1 MAKTD
6 LKISAGPLMKG
17 ALHDI
22 FRRPFLILLFLN
34 LLVSLVTAS
43 LGAARTGV
51 ATWLLLAAVTVYVQI
66 ATVLAA
72 GSSRPDSSG
81 DAWVRAAFR
90 ARCFWRFVI
99 VELFIFVMVGLGL
112 FLVVI
117 GALIIGAYVA
127 LSEQAVVLERL
138 GIVQALSR
146 GVDLSQGNR
155 KAVGLIF
162 AVMILLPNVALPLA
176 YAVGLDDTALERSV
190 ASAVTVVVSM
200 AGTLALTRAFVNLG
214 GRPSPAPADV
224 KPRPS
229 ARNRRR

>member
-1 MAKTD
+1 MAETD
-6 LKISAGPLMKG
+6 LKIRAGPLMKG
-17 ALHDI
+17 ALGDI

-43 LGAARTGV
+43 LGAAGTGV

-72 GSSRPDSSG
+72 GSSDPGPSG
-81 DAWVRAAFR
+81 DAWMRAAFR

-117 GALIIGAYVA
+117 GALVIGAYVA

-138 GIVQALSR
+138 GVVQALSR
-146 GVDLSQGNR
+146 GVDISQGNR

-162 AVMILLPNVALPLA
+162 AVLILLPNVALPLA
-176 YAVGLDDTALERSV
+176 YAIGFDDTALERSV
-190 ASAVTVVVSM
+190 ASAVTVVLSM

-214 GRPSPAPADV
+214 GKPSSAPADV

-229 ARNRRR
+229 ARTERR

>member
-1 MAKTD
+1 MAETD
-6 LKISAGPLMKG
+6 LKISAGPLMTG
-17 ALHDI
+17 ALGDI

-34 LLVSLVTAS
+34 MLVSLVTAS

-51 ATWLLLAAVTVYVQI
+51 ATWLLLAGVTVYVQI

-72 GSSRPDSSG
+72 GSSKPDPSG
-81 DAWVRAAFR
+81 DAWMRAAFR

-99 VELFIFVMVGLGL
+99 VELLIFVMVGLGL

-117 GALIIGAYVA
+117 GALVIGAYVA

-146 GVDLSQGNR
+146 GVDVSQGNR

-190 ASAVTVVVSM
+190 ASAITVVVSM

-229 ARNRRR
+229 ARSRRR

>member
-1 MAKTD
+1 
-6 LKISAGPLMKG
+6 
-17 ALHDI
+17 I
-22 FRRPFLILLFLN
+22 FRRPFLILLSLN

-72 GSSRPDSSG
+72 GSSKPDPSG
-81 DAWVRAAFR
+81 DAWMRAAFR

-112 FLVVI
+112 FLVVV
-117 GALIIGAYVA
+117 GALVIGAYVA

-146 GVDLSQGNR
+146 GVDVSQGNR

-162 AVMILLPNVALPLA
+162 GVMVLLPNVALPLA

-190 ASAVTVVVSM
+190 TSAVTVVVSM
-200 AGTLALTRAFVNLG
+200 AGTLALTKAFVDLG
-214 GRPSPAPADV
+214 GRPSPAPAEI
-224 KPRPS
+224 KPRP
-229 ARNRRR
+229 RRS

>member
-1 MAKTD
+1 MAETD
-6 LKISAGPLMKG
+6 LKIRAGPLMSG
-17 ALHDI
+17 ALGDI
-22 FRRPFLILLFLN
+22 FRRPFLILLSLN

-72 GSSRPDSSG
+72 GSSKPDPSG
-81 DAWVRAAFR
+81 DAWMRAAFR

-112 FLVVI
+112 FLVVVGALVI
-117 GALIIGAYVA
+117 GAHVA

-146 GVDLSQGNR
+146 GVDVSQGNR

-162 AVMILLPNVALPLA
+162 GVMVLLPNVALPLA

-190 ASAVTVVVSM
+190 TSAVTVVVSM
-200 AGTLALTRAFVNLG
+200 AGTLALTKAFVDLG
-214 GRPSPAPADV
+214 GRPSPAPAEI
-224 KPRPS
+224 KPRP
-229 ARNRRR
+229 RRS

>member
-1 MAKTD
+1 MAETD
-6 LKISAGPLMKG
+6 LKIRAGPLMSG
-17 ALHDI
+17 ALGDI
-22 FRRPFLILLFLN
+22 FRRPFLILLSLN

-72 GSSRPDSSG
+72 GSSKPDPSG
-81 DAWVRAAFR
+81 DAWMRAAFR

-112 FLVVI
+112 FLVVVGALVI
-117 GALIIGAYVA
+117 GAHVA

-146 GVDLSQGNR
+146 GVDVSQGNR

-162 AVMILLPNVALPLA
+162 GVMVLLPNVALPLA

-190 ASAVTVVVSM
+190 TSAVTVVVSM
-200 AGTLALTRAFVNLG
+200 AGTLALTKTFVDLG
-214 GRPSPAPADV
+214 GRPSPAPAEI
-224 KPRPS
+224 KPRP
-229 ARNRRR
+229 RRS

>member
-17 ALHDI
+17 ALGDI

-72 GSSRPDSSG
+72 GSSQPDPSG

-99 VELFIFVMVGLGL
+99 VELIIFVMVGLGL

-117 GALIIGAYVA
+117 GALVIGAYVA
-127 LSEQAVVLERL
+127 FSEQAVVLERL

-146 GVDLSQGNR
+146 GVDMSQGNR
-155 KAVGLIF
+155 KTVGLIF

-176 YAVGLDDTALERSV
+176 YAVGFDDTALERSV

-229 ARNRRR
+229 ARSRRR

>member
-1 MAKTD
+1 MAETD
-6 LKISAGPLMKG
+6 LKIRAGPLMTG
-17 ALHDI
+17 ALGDI
-22 FRRPFLILLFLN
+22 FRRPFLILLSLN

-72 GSSRPDSSG
+72 GSSKPDPSG
-81 DAWVRAAFR
+81 DAWMRAAFR

-112 FLVVI
+112 FLVVVGALVI
-117 GALIIGAYVA
+117 GAHVA

-146 GVDLSQGNR
+146 GVDVSQGNR

-162 AVMILLPNVALPLA
+162 GVMVLLPNVALPLA

-190 ASAVTVVVSM
+190 TSAVTVVVSM
-200 AGTLALTRAFVNLG
+200 AGTLALTKAFVDLG
-214 GRPSPAPADV
+214 GRRSPAPAEI
-224 KPRPS
+224 KPRP
-229 ARNRRR
+229 RRS

>member
-1 MAKTD
+1 MAETD
-6 LKISAGPLMKG
+6 LKIRAGPLMSG
-17 ALHDI
+17 APGDI
-22 FRRPFLILLFLN
+22 FRRPFLILLSLN

-72 GSSRPDSSG
+72 GSSKPDPSG
-81 DAWVRAAFR
+81 DAWMRAAFR

-112 FLVVI
+112 FLVVVGALVI
-117 GALIIGAYVA
+117 GAHVA

-146 GVDLSQGNR
+146 GVDVSQGNR

-162 AVMILLPNVALPLA
+162 GVMVLLPNVALPLA

-190 ASAVTVVVSM
+190 TSAVTVVVSM
-200 AGTLALTRAFVNLG
+200 AGTLALTKAFVDLG
-214 GRPSPAPADV
+214 GRPSPAPAEI
-224 KPRPS
+224 KPRP
-229 ARNRRR
+229 RRS

>member
-1 MAKTD
+1 MAETD
-6 LKISAGPLMKG
+6 LKIRAGPLMTR
-17 ALHDI
+17 ALGDI
-22 FRRPFLILLFLN
+22 FRRPFLILLSLN

-51 ATWLLLAAVTVYVQI
+51 ATWLLLATVTVYVQI

-72 GSSRPDSSG
+72 GSSKPDPSG
-81 DAWVRAAFR
+81 DAWMRAAFR

-112 FLVVI
+112 FLVVVGALVI
-117 GALIIGAYVA
+117 GAHVA

-146 GVDLSQGNR
+146 GVDVSQGNR

-162 AVMILLPNVALPLA
+162 GVMVLLPNVALPLA

-190 ASAVTVVVSM
+190 TSAVTVVVSM
-200 AGTLALTRAFVNLG
+200 AGTLALTKTFVDLG
-214 GRPSPAPADV
+214 GRPSPAPAEI
-224 KPRPS
+224 KPRP
-229 ARNRRR
+229 RRS

>member
-1 MAKTD
+1 MAETD
-6 LKISAGPLMKG
+6 LKIRAGPLMTG
-17 ALHDI
+17 ALGDI
-22 FRRPFLILLFLN
+22 FRRPFLILLSLN

-72 GSSRPDSSG
+72 GSSKPDPSG
-81 DAWVRAAFR
+81 DAWMRAAFR

-112 FLVVI
+112 FLVVVGALVI
-117 GALIIGAYVA
+117 GAHVA

-146 GVDLSQGNR
+146 GVDVSQGNR

-162 AVMILLPNVALPLA
+162 GVMVLLPNVALPLA

-190 ASAVTVVVSM
+190 TSAVTVVVSM
-200 AGTLALTRAFVNLG
+200 AGTLALTKTFVDLG
-214 GRPSPAPADV
+214 GRPSPAPAEI
-224 KPRPS
+224 KPRP
-229 ARNRRR
+229 RRS

>member
-1 MAKTD
+1 MAETD
-6 LKISAGPLMKG
+6 LKIRARPLMTG
-17 ALHDI
+17 ALGDI
-22 FRRPFLILLFLN
+22 FGRPFLILLFLN
-34 LLVSLVTAS
+34 LFVSLVTAS

-72 GSSRPDSSG
+72 GSAEPDPSG
-81 DAWVRAAFR
+81 DAWMRAAFR

-117 GALIIGAYVA
+117 GALVIGAHVA

-190 ASAVTVVVSM
+190 ASALTVVVSM

-214 GRPSPAPADV
+214 GRPSSTPADV

-229 ARNRRR
+229 ARSHRR

>member
-1 MAKTD
+1 MAETD
-6 LKISAGPLMKG
+6 LKIRAGPLMTR
-17 ALHDI
+17 ALGDI
-22 FRRPFLILLFLN
+22 FRRPFLILLSLN

-72 GSSRPDSSG
+72 GSSKPDPSG
-81 DAWVRAAFR
+81 DAWMRAAFR

-112 FLVVI
+112 FLVVVGALVI
-117 GALIIGAYVA
+117 GAHVA

-146 GVDLSQGNR
+146 GVDVSQGNR

-162 AVMILLPNVALPLA
+162 GVMVLLPNVALPLA

-190 ASAVTVVVSM
+190 TSAVTVVVSM
-200 AGTLALTRAFVNLG
+200 AGTLALTKAFVDLG
-214 GRPSPAPADV
+214 GRPSPAPAEI
-224 KPRPS
+224 KPRP
-229 ARNRRR
+229 RRS

>member
-6 LKISAGPLMKG
+6 LRISAGPLMRG
-17 ALHDI
+17 ALGDI
-22 FRRPFLILLFLN
+22 FRRPFLILLLLN

-51 ATWLLLAAVTVYVQI
+51 GTWLLLAAVTVYVQI

-72 GSSRPDSSG
+72 ASSQPDRSG

-90 ARCFWRFVI
+90 ARCFWRLVI

-117 GALIIGAYVA
+117 GALVIGAHVA

-162 AVMILLPNVALPLA
+162 GVMVLLPNVALPLA
-176 YAVGLDDTALERSV
+176 YAVGFDDTAIERGV
-190 ASAVTVVVSM
+190 ASALTVVVSM

-229 ARNRRR
+229 TRGRRS

>member
-1 MAKTD
+1 MAETD
-6 LKISAGPLMKG
+6 LKIRAGPLMSA
-17 ALHDI
+17 ALGDI
-22 FRRPFLILLFLN
+22 FRRPFLILLSLN

-72 GSSRPDSSG
+72 GSSKPDPSG
-81 DAWVRAAFR
+81 DAWMRAAFR

-112 FLVVI
+112 FLVVV
-117 GALIIGAYVA
+117 GALVIGAYVA

-146 GVDLSQGNR
+146 GVDVSQGNR

-162 AVMILLPNVALPLA
+162 GVMVLLPNVALPLA

-190 ASAVTVVVSM
+190 TSAVTVVVSM
-200 AGTLALTRAFVNLG
+200 AGTLALTKAFVDLG
-214 GRPSPAPADV
+214 GRPSPAPAEI
-224 KPRPS
+224 KPRP
-229 ARNRRR
+229 RRS

>member
-1 MAKTD
+1 MAETD
-6 LKISAGPLMKG
+6 LKISAVPLMKG
-17 ALHDI
+17 ALGDI
-22 FRRPFLILLFLN
+22 FRRPFLILLSLN

-43 LGAARTGV
+43 LGAAGTAV
-51 ATWLLLAAVTVYVQI
+51 TTWLLLAAVTVYVQI

-72 GSSRPDSSG
+72 GSSEPDPSG
-81 DAWVRAAFR
+81 DAWIRAAFR

-117 GALIIGAYVA
+117 GALVVGAYVA

-146 GVDLSQGNR
+146 GVDVSQGNR
-155 KAVGLIF
+155 KPVGVIF

-176 YAVGLDDTALERSV
+176 YAMGLDDTALERSV
-190 ASAVTVVVSM
+190 ASAVTVILSM

-214 GRPSPAPADV
+214 GKPSPAPADV

-229 ARNRRR
+229 ARTRRS

>member
-1 MAKTD
+1 MAETD
-6 LKISAGPLMKG
+6 LKIRAGPLMTR
-17 ALHDI
+17 ALGDI
-22 FRRPFLILLFLN
+22 FRRPFLILLSLN

-51 ATWLLLAAVTVYVQI
+51 ATWLLLATVTVYVQI

-72 GSSRPDSSG
+72 GSSKPDPSG
-81 DAWVRAAFR
+81 DAWMRAAFR

-112 FLVVI
+112 FLVVVGALVI
-117 GALIIGAYVA
+117 GAHVA

-146 GVDLSQGNR
+146 GVDVSQGNR

-162 AVMILLPNVALPLA
+162 GVMVLLPNVALPLA

-190 ASAVTVVVSM
+190 TSAVTVVVSM
-200 AGTLALTRAFVNLG
+200 AGTLALTKAFVDLG
-214 GRPSPAPADV
+214 GRPSPAPAEI
-224 KPRPS
+224 KPRP
-229 ARNRRR
+229 RRS

>member
-6 LKISAGPLMKG
+6 LKINAGPLMKG
-17 ALHDI
+17 ALGDI

-72 GSSRPDSSG
+72 GSSKPDPSG

-146 GVDLSQGNR
+146 GGS
-155 KAVGLIF
+155 
-162 AVMILLPNVALPLA
+162 
-176 YAVGLDDTALERSV
+176 S
-190 ASAVTVVVSM
+190 
-200 AGTLALTRAFVNLG
+200 
-214 GRPSPAPADV
+214 
-224 KPRPS
+224 
-229 ARNRRR
+229 

>member
-1 MAKTD
+1 MAETD
-6 LKISAGPLMKG
+6 LKIRAGPLMSA
-17 ALHDI
+17 ALGDI
-22 FRRPFLILLFLN
+22 FRRPFLILLSLN

-72 GSSRPDSSG
+72 GSSKPDPSG
-81 DAWVRAAFR
+81 DAWMRAAFR

-112 FLVVI
+112 FLVVVGALVI
-117 GALIIGAYVA
+117 GAHVA

-146 GVDLSQGNR
+146 GVDVSQGNR

-162 AVMILLPNVALPLA
+162 GVMVLLPNVALPLA

-190 ASAVTVVVSM
+190 TSAVTVVVSM
-200 AGTLALTRAFVNLG
+200 AGTLALTKAFVDLG
-214 GRPSPAPADV
+214 GRPSPAPAEI
-224 KPRPS
+224 KPRP
-229 ARNRRR
+229 RRS

>member
-1 MAKTD
+1 MAETD
-6 LKISAGPLMKG
+6 LKIRAGPLMSG
-17 ALHDI
+17 ALGDI
-22 FRRPFLILLFLN
+22 FRRPFLILLSLN

-51 ATWLLLAAVTVYVQI
+51 ATWLLLAAVTVFVQI

-72 GSSRPDSSG
+72 GSSKPDPSG
-81 DAWVRAAFR
+81 DAWMRAAFR

-112 FLVVI
+112 FLVVVGALVI
-117 GALIIGAYVA
+117 GAHVA

-146 GVDLSQGNR
+146 GVDVSQGNR

-162 AVMILLPNVALPLA
+162 GVMVLLPNVALPLA

-190 ASAVTVVVSM
+190 TSAVTVVVSM
-200 AGTLALTRAFVNLG
+200 AGTLALTKAFVDLG
-214 GRPSPAPADV
+214 GRPSPAPAEI
-224 KPRPS
+224 KPRP
-229 ARNRRR
+229 RRS

>member
-6 LKISAGPLMKG
+6 LKINAGPLMKG
-17 ALHDI
+17 ALGDI

-72 GSSRPDSSG
+72 GSSKPDPSG

-214 GRPSPAPADV
+214 GRPSGAPAEV

-229 ARNRRR
+229 ARIRRR

>member
-1 MAKTD
+1 VAKTD
-6 LKISAGPLMKG
+6 LKINAGPLMKG
-17 ALHDI
+17 ALGDI

-72 GSSRPDSSG
+72 GSSKPDPSG

-229 ARNRRR
+229 ARRRR

>member
-1 MAKTD
+1 MAETD
-6 LKISAGPLMKG
+6 LKIRAGPLMTG
-17 ALHDI
+17 ALGDI
-22 FRRPFLILLFLN
+22 FRRPFLILLSLN

-72 GSSRPDSSG
+72 GSSKPDPSG
-81 DAWVRAAFR
+81 DAWMRAAFR

-112 FLVVI
+112 FLVVVGALVI
-117 GALIIGAYVA
+117 GAHVA

-146 GVDLSQGNR
+146 GVDVSQGNR

-162 AVMILLPNVALPLA
+162 GVMVLLPNVALPLA

-190 ASAVTVVVSM
+190 TSAVTVVVSM
-200 AGTLALTRAFVNLG
+200 AGTLALTKAFVDLG
-214 GRPSPAPADV
+214 GRPSPAPAEI
-224 KPRPS
+224 KPRP
-229 ARNRRR
+229 RRS

>member
-1 MAKTD
+1 MAETD
-6 LKISAGPLMKG
+6 LKIRAGPLMSG
-17 ALHDI
+17 ALGDI
-22 FRRPFLILLFLN
+22 FRRPFLILLSLN

-72 GSSRPDSSG
+72 GSSKPDPSG
-81 DAWVRAAFR
+81 DAWMRAAFR

-112 FLVVI
+112 FLVVVGALVI
-117 GALIIGAYVA
+117 GAHVA

-146 GVDLSQGNR
+146 GVDVSQGNR

-162 AVMILLPNVALPLA
+162 GVMVLLPNVALPLA

-190 ASAVTVVVSM
+190 TSAVTVVVSM
-200 AGTLALTRAFVNLG
+200 AGTLALTKTFVNLG
-214 GRPSPAPADV
+214 GRPSPAPAEI
-224 KPRPS
+224 KPRP
-229 ARNRRR
+229 RRS

>member
-1 MAKTD
+1 MAETD
-6 LKISAGPLMKG
+6 LKIRAGPLMTG
-17 ALHDI
+17 ALGDI
-22 FRRPFLILLFLN
+22 FRRPFLILLSLN

-72 GSSRPDSSG
+72 ASSKPDPSG
-81 DAWVRAAFR
+81 DAWMRAAFR

-112 FLVVI
+112 FLVVVGALVI
-117 GALIIGAYVA
+117 GAHVA

-146 GVDLSQGNR
+146 GVDVSQGNR

-162 AVMILLPNVALPLA
+162 GVMVLLPNVALPLA

-190 ASAVTVVVSM
+190 TSAVTVVVSM
-200 AGTLALTRAFVNLG
+200 AGTLALTKAFVDLG
-214 GRPSPAPADV
+214 GRPSPAPAEI
-224 KPRPS
+224 KPRP
-229 ARNRRR
+229 RRS